1 MLLIGDSASEL
12 RRRLGPLAWAAL
24 EVLVA
29 ASRDEADDVTAA
41 ATVREVA
48 AQLGVAKNT
57 AHRAMRT
64 LRSAGL
70 ATPTQR
76 RDTDG
81 RYCDGGYRLTV
92 PNDAI
97 SRAPQSDAAPIAP
110 ATRTAR
116 RHAVIASTAVQLELL
131 ASE

>member
-1 MLLIGDSASEL
+1 MLLIGESSDEL

-57 AHRAMRT
+57 AHRAMLT

-116 RHAVIASTAVQLELL
+116 RPAVIASTAVQLELL